1 MISFYIFFFK
11 SEIVEVG
18 ASCSNLFSLY
28 KERIII
34 FDMQDD
40 IRKSFARLDFMNI
53 RLLRVF
59 SFCKNQKKMFS
70 VAKTSSR
77 LFMGA
82 R

>member
-1 MISFYIFFFK
+1 
-11 SEIVEVG
+11 
-18 ASCSNLFSLY
+18 
-28 KERIII
+28 
-34 FDMQDD
+34 MQDE

-53 RLLRVF
+53 RSLRVF

-82 R
+82 RWA